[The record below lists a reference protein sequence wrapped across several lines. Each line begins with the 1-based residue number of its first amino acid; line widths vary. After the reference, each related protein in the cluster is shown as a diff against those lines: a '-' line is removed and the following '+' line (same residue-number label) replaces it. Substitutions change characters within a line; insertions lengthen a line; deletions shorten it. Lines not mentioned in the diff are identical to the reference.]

1 MSIIDGSAE
10 YQLKTTSST
19 DDLTSSINNLNI
31 STFAHT
37 FLDDNS
43 ANEVRNTLDLIS
55 QTEQGYRQP
64 NFSYGI
70 GKIVLHNS
78 LPIGKKL
85 VCIKDGT
92 TSNEDLIILDTTE
105 GTLINDGT
113 IVWAIDSFATSIT
126 SATCHNSQFRGINI
140 TSYFDSGYMSNN
152 IANGNFSNI
161 YPGDYII
168 KSVTIDGTTYQ
179 NVKWIVMDCDYHLNS
194 GDTQTTTHHVVLMPE
209 GHLGTA
215 QMNETNTTEGGYQ
228 GSKMWTTTIPLV
240 NAGIKAAFG
249 DSHVLSHRELL
260 TKTINATAISGGN
273 STLQGCSVDWS
284 WVSVEANI
292 CNEQQVYGTKAFGSS
307 AFDIGDCY
315 NQFAAFRLSKALQ
328 SKDRYWFWLR
338 SVASASWFCRAYDLG
353 NCDYHIASDSH
364 GLRPYFLLK

>member
-1 MSIIDGSAE
+1 MSISDGSVE
-10 YQLKTTSST
+10 YSLKTASST

-37 FLDDNS
+37 FLDDTS
-43 ANEVRNTLDLIS
+43 ANEVRNTLNAANKDDIFPK
-55 QTEQGYRQP
+55 YD
-64 NFSYGI
+64 NAAA
-70 GKIVLHNS
+70 HNS
-78 LPIGKKL
+78 IYRGK
-85 VCIKDGT
+85 
-92 TSNEDLIILDTTE
+92 DL
-105 GTLINDGT
+105 TLY
-113 IVWAIDSFATSIT
+113 F
-126 SATCHNSQFRGINI
+126 NSGA
-140 TSYFDSGYMSNN
+140 MSTA
-152 IANGNFSNI
+152 IANGTFADI

-240 NAGIKAAFG
+240 NAGIKTAFG
-249 DSHVLSHRELL
+249 DSHVLSHKELL
-260 TKTINATAISGGN
+260 TKTIDATAISGGN
-273 STLQGCSVDWS
+273 STWQGCSVDWS

-307 AFDIGDCY
+307 GFDIGDCY

-338 SVASASWFCRAYDLG
+338 AVASASMFCLANDLG
-353 NCDYHIASDSH
+353 FCYYYDPSSSSA
-364 GLRPYFLLK
+364 LRPYFLLK